1 MPKHSGPAFCCR
13 RLSTR
18 PRPHVEPRRLLVGS
32 SLRPRRILSVEA
44 VKTSSALR
52 ADFVTKETEAMN
64 IMNTALEKDCDW
76 TMTQDRGAET
86 SRLIR
91 RPRKLG

>member
-1 MPKHSGPAFCCR
+1 
-13 RLSTR
+13 
-18 PRPHVEPRRLLVGS
+18 
-32 SLRPRRILSVEA
+32 LSVEA

>member
-1 MPKHSGPAFCCR
+1 
-13 RLSTR
+13 
-18 PRPHVEPRRLLVGS
+18 
-32 SLRPRRILSVEA
+32 VEA
-44 VKTSSALR
+44 VKTSPALR

-91 RPRKLG
+91 RPKKLG